1 MDIVS
6 ICVILYCVY
15 LLYTFGKIF
24 QVGDFVKKFLSVI
37 LVAVIILSTFSIG
50 ASASFNSL
58 LETEADIVLLINT
71 DTETVILDKNADKR
85 SAPASLTKIVTCM
98 LVLENCTDLSTMVTC
113 KRESLNG
120 LYEQNAAT
128 AGILAGETL
137 SIKDLLYCLMLPSA
151 ADAANILADYV
162 GNGIDNF
169 VVMMNEFVAKLG
181 CENTKFYNA
190 HGLDTDPNAYTTAN
204 DLYKITKYALQNPT
218 FKEITST
225 SRYDVAPTAKYPYT
239 RYLHNTNKM
248 MNPGIPDY
256 YCDAVSGVKTGTT
269 DAAGR
274 CVITTA
280 SRDGYNY
287 LLIVMGAPQYDIDN
301 DGVEENVAFT
311 ESKKIYNWAFKNI
324 ELTKVNDKTDVVT
337 VVDVKYNSKVD
348 HLRLVPAEE
357 ISALVPL
364 GTQSGSLVTRPIEN
378 ETPKVVKAPIK
389 KGDVIGKA
397 EVLYGNDIVATVDL
411 VAAEDIDLN
420 VFLLIIGVAKNILST
435 TIFKVLFIV
444 LAILVVIYILLIIRR
459 NKIRAKR
466 KKIRMIKG

>member
-151 ADAANILADYV
+151 AD
-162 GNGIDNF
+162 GN
-169 VVMMNEFVAKLG
+169 
-181 CENTKFYNA
+181 
-190 HGLDTDPNAYTTAN
+190 
-204 DLYKITKYALQNPT
+204 
-218 FKEITST
+218 
-225 SRYDVAPTAKYPYT
+225 
-239 RYLHNTNKM
+239 
-248 MNPGIPDY
+248 
-256 YCDAVSGVKTGTT
+256 
-269 DAAGR
+269 
-274 CVITTA
+274 
-280 SRDGYNY
+280 
-287 LLIVMGAPQYDIDN
+287 
-301 DGVEENVAFT
+301 
-311 ESKKIYNWAFKNI
+311 
-324 ELTKVNDKTDVVT
+324 
-337 VVDVKYNSKVD
+337 
-348 HLRLVPAEE
+348 
-357 ISALVPL
+357 
-364 GTQSGSLVTRPIEN
+364 
-378 ETPKVVKAPIK
+378 
-389 KGDVIGKA
+389 
-397 EVLYGNDIVATVDL
+397 
-411 VAAEDIDLN
+411 
-420 VFLLIIGVAKNILST
+420 
-435 TIFKVLFIV
+435 
-444 LAILVVIYILLIIRR
+444 
-459 NKIRAKR
+459 KR
-466 KKIRMIKG
+466 Q

>member
-1 MDIVS
+1 M
-6 ICVILYCVY
+6 
-15 LLYTFGKIF
+15 
-24 QVGDFVKKFLSVI
+24 KKFLSVL
-37 LVAVIILSTFSIG
+37 LVAVIILSSFSIG
-50 ASASFNSL
+50 ATASFNSL

-98 LVLENCTDLSTMVTC
+98 LVLENCSDLSTMVTC

-128 AGILAGETL
+128 AGILAGESL

-204 DLYKITKYALQNPT
+204 DLYKIVKYALQNPT

-225 SRYDVAPTAKYPYT
+225 SRYDVAPTAKYPHT

-274 CVITTA
+274 CVITTG

-311 ESKKIYNWAFKNI
+311 DSKKIYNWAFDNI
-324 ELTKVNDKTDVVT
+324 ELTKVTDTTDVVT
-337 VVDVKYNSKVD
+337 VVDVEYNSKVD

-364 GTQSGSLVTRPIEN
+364 GTKAGSLVTRPIES

-420 VFLLIIGVAKNILST
+420 IFLLIIGVIKNILST
-435 TIFKVLFIV
+435 TVFKILFIV
-444 LAILVVIYILLIIRR
+444 LAIFVVIYILLIIRR

>member
-324 ELTKVNDKTDVVT
+324 ELTKVTDKTDVVT

-466 KKIRMIKG
+466 KKIRMLKG

>member
-1 MDIVS
+1 M
-6 ICVILYCVY
+6 
-15 LLYTFGKIF
+15 IF

-98 LVLENCTDLSTMVTC
+98 LVLENCTDLSTVVTC

-324 ELTKVNDKTDVVT
+324 ELTKVTDKTDVVT

>member
-1 MDIVS
+1 M
-6 ICVILYCVY
+6 
-15 LLYTFGKIF
+15 
-24 QVGDFVKKFLSVI
+24 GDFLKKFLSVI
-37 LVAVIILSTFSIG
+37 LVAVVIFSSLSIG

-58 LETEADIVLLINT
+58 LELESDIVLLVNT
-71 DTETVILDKNADKR
+71 DTETVILDKNADKKT
-85 SAPASLTKIVTCM
+85 APASLTKIVTCM
-98 LVLENCTDLSTMVTC
+98 LVLENCPDLSVMVTC

-128 AGILAGETL
+128 AGILAGESL
-137 SIKDLLYCLMLPSA
+137 SIKELLYCLMLPSA
-151 ADAANILADYV
+151 ADAANILADHV
-162 GNGIDNF
+162 GGGIDNF
-169 VVMMNEFVAKLG
+169 VIMMNEFVAKLD
-181 CENTKFYNA
+181 CKNTRFYNA
-190 HGLDTDPNAYTTAN
+190 HGLDTNPNAYTTAN

-218 FKEITST
+218 FKEITSRL
-225 SRYDVAPTAKYPYT
+225 RYDVAPTEKYPHT

-280 SRDGYNY
+280 ARDGYNY
-287 LLIVMGAPQYDIDN
+287 LLIVMGAPQYDIDK

-311 ESKKIYNWAFKNI
+311 ESKKIYNWAFENI
-324 ELTKVNDKTDVVT
+324 ELTKVTNKTDVIT
-337 VVDVKYNSKVD
+337 VVDVQYNSKVD
-348 HLRLVPAEE
+348 HVRLVPAEE

-364 GTQSGSLVTRPIEN
+364 GTQSGSLVTRPIES
-378 ETPKVVKAPIK
+378 ETPEIVSAPIK
-389 KGDVIGKA
+389 KGEVIGKA
-397 EVLYGNDIVATVDL
+397 EVLYGNDVVATVDL

-420 VFLLIIGVAKNILST
+420 LFLLIIGVVKNILSS
-435 TIFKVLFIV
+435 TIFKILFAV
-444 LAILVVIYILLIIRR
+444 LAVLLIIYILLLIRR

>member
-1 MDIVS
+1 M
-6 ICVILYCVY
+6 
-15 LLYTFGKIF
+15 
-24 QVGDFVKKFLSVI
+24 KKFLSVI

-50 ASASFNSL
+50 ASASFNTL

-324 ELTKVNDKTDVVT
+324 ELTKVTDKTDVVT

>member
-1 MDIVS
+1 M
-6 ICVILYCVY
+6 
-15 LLYTFGKIF
+15 
-24 QVGDFVKKFLSVI
+24 KKFFSVI
-37 LVAVIILSTFSIG
+37 LVAVIILSSLSIG
-50 ASASFNSL
+50 ATASFNSL
-58 LETEADIVLLINT
+58 METESDIVLLINT

-204 DLYKITKYALQNPT
+204 DLYKITKYALQNPI

-225 SRYDVAPTAKYPYT
+225 SRYDIAPTNKYSYT

-256 YCDAVSGVKTGTT
+256 YCSAVTGVKTGTT

-311 ESKKIYNWAFKNI
+311 ESKKIYNWAFDNI
-324 ELTKVNDKTDVVT
+324 ELTKVTDKTDVVT
-337 VVDVKYNSKVD
+337 VVDVEYNSKVD

-364 GTQSGSLVTRPIEN
+364 GTKSGSLVTRPVEG

-389 KGDVIGKA
+389 KGEVIGKA

-420 VFLLIIGVAKNILST
+420 IFLLIIGIIKNILSS
-435 TIFKVLFIV
+435 TIVKVLLIIFV
-444 LAILVVIYILLIIRR
+444 ILVAIYILLIIRR